1 MNDLPSGSK
10 VYIDANIFIYHFT
23 GHSDATSAF
32 LHRCE
37 TGDLY
42 GVTGAVVTLEVT
54 HRLVILEALEK
65 GLISGGHPARRLAG
79 KPDIVRQL
87 GRYAISASQI
97 SRMNVEVLPLSPDAT
112 QRSHEYRA
120 RDGLLSHDP
129 MIAWE
134 AVNCGA
140 RFIASADA
148 DFDRV
153 PGLTLAFPNDPT
165 G

>member
-54 HRLVILEALEK
+54 HRLMMLEALEK

-79 KPDIVRQL
+79 KPHIVRQL

-112 QRSHEYRA
+112 QR
-120 RDGLLSHDP
+120 G
-129 MIAWE
+129 
-134 AVNCGA
+134 
-140 RFIASADA
+140 RFIASANA
-148 DFDRV
+148 AFDRV